1 MRTPRDG
8 QTVGT
13 GERRPP
19 VEGSEDPMGHH
30 KDNDELREDR
40 FEQDKARQ
48 EMRDEVFADTDG
60 DVDDQGS
67 QDERRKDGLDPAS
80 RADEE
85 E

>member
-1 MRTPRDG
+1 
-8 QTVGT
+8 
-13 GERRPP
+13 
-19 VEGSEDPMGHH
+19 MGHH
-30 KDNDELREDR
+30 KDNAELREDR